1 MSSFKQLKDS
11 LSCESGCLFYGS
23 RLVIPLKLQSS
34 VLQILHQ
41 GNFGVQRIKQLSR
54 TALYWP
60 GLDAQIMDMCRSCH
74 ACMKHQNNP
83 PQAPIHP
90 WMMPEKCW
98 SRVHIDHSVNFMG
111 HTWLVLVDAYSKYP
125 IVHVTSSTS
134 SKATI
139 QLLEEDFVN
148 FGFLHTIVSD
158 NATSFT
164 SEEIQEWCS
173 ERGITHLS
181 GAPYHPATN
190 GAADQ
195 LVQSF
200 KSSLRKSSLPPKSA
214 LQEFLMIYRCTP
226 LPSGMSPSELLN
238 GRQIR
243 TKIDVLVPSH
253 LHIAQGM
260 QCDNA
265 YKSGKKSPATISK
278 VLHEYKVGRP
288 VYVSHYGRKIDK
300 TPRWVPEIVS
310 KRLGT
315 RHLLVKVLP
324 QGPVWKRHI
333 EQVRP
338 RYGADQDTNPGE
350 TASSSSSAPLLNPP
364 STSTCSESVERPMV
378 SGLQLQSQTHDCP
391 PYGVGNP
398 RRSKRIR
405 RPVARMDL

>member
-1 MSSFKQLKDS
+1 M
-11 LSCESGCLFYGS
+11 
-23 RLVIPLKLQSS
+23 
-34 VLQILHQ
+34 
-41 GNFGVQRIKQLSR
+41 
-54 TALYWP
+54 
-60 GLDAQIMDMCRSCH
+60 
-74 ACMKHQNNP
+74 
-83 PQAPIHP
+83 
-90 WMMPEKCW
+90 
-98 SRVHIDHSVNFMG
+98 
-111 HTWLVLVDAYSKYP
+111 
-125 IVHVTSSTS
+125 
-134 SKATI
+134 
-139 QLLEEDFVN
+139 
-148 FGFLHTIVSD
+148 SD

-164 SEEIQEWCS
+164 SEEFQEWCS

-190 GAADQ
+190 GAAER

-265 YKSGKKSPATISK
+265 YKSGKESPATISK

-288 VYVSHYGRKIDK
+288 VYVSHYKSPYRKSWQTPRRQKTASTHHVSHYGRKIDK
-300 TPRWVPEIVS
+300 TPRWVPAIVS

-338 RYGADQDTNPGE
+338 RCGADQETDPGE

-364 STSTCSESVERPMV
+364 SNPTCSESVERPMV
-378 SGLQLQSQTHDCP
+378 SGLQLQSQTHDSP
-391 PYGVGNP
+391 PYGLGNP